1 MVIKKKR
8 NALYLCIVLLLV
20 FAFVNLFP
28 VTSLLAGE
36 KTLNFDETNVLEDL
50 QSSTVNGQPFDIKNY
65 PYGNAYELK
74 ILGFVEYCYSFKIN
88 MRSNYGLYLYIY
100 NPQNLNLR
108 TDSKANRVQLAV
120 SYAED
125 GTPNDYEMFLLEFCS
140 KSDGNYK
147 NLFYKFKVIDHKS
160 ADGKYIADRVNSNE
174 RRYDISGVELLKVG
188 ATLPNDYKIGA
199 TYTFAGYAAGYGA
212 DENAPN
218 TLTCDV
224 NELETIELDVH
235 NTFYRSNSSAR
246 GKYYYN
252 ELNSVYFGVPDS
264 VLKKYG
270 KLQKIKAEWYEY
282 KTAPMFFTR
291 NKKLYDT
298 ALPYI
303 GKGVSTDP
311 GFAIYIGKQSDA
323 GDFLYKYPYLKDQI
337 YDRDHI
343 SNSIDNL
350 VYLFDVDGD
359 IHKDYNF
366 SGSRLLRY
374 MENYTKSYIKGK
386 EIIFDREFSAD
397 LFADTVD
404 EGRTR
409 GYNVKEI
416 DSDDKFDMLSY
427 DNNHNWWQKLNDYG
441 FFAPDTSGDFKDVSP
456 IYQITENDMTL
467 SDSNISS
474 SLFVANDDV
483 FDLKSFYDNGKKAK
497 EPYTTFLFRFA
508 QTDFFF
514 AGGSYGDVFVSYGIQ
529 PITED
534 YNTYL
539 AQETIFLNFQVLQ
552 LTFNR
557 DGVYHVIPVVSD
569 PIDIVNGITIPG
581 VKDPWS
587 WLWLLLMIVALIFLL
602 LILAPV
608 LPYIIRFVIWLVCLP
623 FHAIALVIRAFKGRK
638 RNTEKHK
645 KKE

>member
-1 MVIKKKR
+1 MAIKKKR
-8 NALYLCIVLLLV
+8 NALYLGIVLLLV

-36 KTLNFDETNVLEDL
+36 KTLNFDETDVLDDL

-74 ILGFVEYCYSFKIN
+74 ILGFVEYCYSFKVN

-100 NPQNLNLR
+100 NPQYLNFN

-120 SYAED
+120 SYNAD
-125 GTPNDYEMFLLEFCS
+125 GSPNNYEMFLLEFCS

-188 ATLPNDYKIGA
+188 ASLPNDYKIGA

-212 DENAPN
+212 DEDAPN

-246 GKYYYN
+246 GKYHYN

-264 VLKKYG
+264 VLKTYG

-291 NKKLYDT
+291 NQAVYN
-298 ALPYI
+298 AFVPAI
-303 GKGVSTDP
+303 GKGISVDNNLLLRVGRVGVTDN
-311 GFAIYIGKQSDA
+311 Y
-323 GDFLYKYPYLKDQI
+323 LYEYPYAEDYH
-337 YDRDHI
+337 YDNGHVSKAI
-343 SNSIDNL
+343 NNL
-350 VYLFDVDGD
+350 VYLFDIDGD

-366 SGSRLLRY
+366 SGARLLRY
-374 MENYTKSYIKGK
+374 MQNYNKSYIKGK
-386 EIIFDREFSAD
+386 EIVFDREFSAD

-409 GYNVKEI
+409 GYNVREI

-427 DNNHNWWQKLNDYG
+427 DNSHNWWQKLNDYG

-514 AGGSYGDVFVSYGIQ
+514 AGDRTNDVLAYYGGNIDSTQ
-529 PITED
+529 
-534 YNTYL
+534 TYM

-623 FHAIALVIRAFKGRK
+623 FRAVAAVIRAFKG
-638 RNTEKHK
+638 EKK
-645 KKE
+645 SSGKNKKE